1 MAGAPIA
8 AAPVTP
14 QSAPAAHRLLHSLLH
29 SQRKIL
35 QMTYHSNR
43 ITLFSDI
50 DKGRLSDF
58 VESVF
63 FVLTDILITKIL
75 ALYLIIW

>member
-1 MAGAPIA
+1 
-8 AAPVTP
+8 
-14 QSAPAAHRLLHSLLH
+14 
-29 SQRKIL
+29 
-35 QMTYHSNR
+35 MTYHSNR

-63 FVLTDILITKIL
+63 LF
-75 ALYLIIW
+75 